1 MLAARNQ
8 WPCTL
13 GVLSPPPPRGACTRH
28 ILGVHPLAIVM
39 KMPTQSL
46 VLSSFDDQNQERN
59 RLSNRDNMRIC
70 LKISSSLYAVARP
83 SVVCLSVCNACAPYS
98 AG

>member
-1 MLAARNQ
+1 MLAASNQ

-13 GVLSPPPPRGACTRH
+13 GVLDFGYFHPPPQRGACTRH
-28 ILGVHPLAIVM
+28 ILGVHPLAIVL

-59 RLSNRDNMRIC
+59 RLSNSDDMRIC
-70 LKISSSLYAVARP
+70 LKISIP
-83 SVVCLSVCNACAPYS
+83 SF
-98 AG
+98 